1 MCYVIRFIYCLAEY
15 RLSCLFQVFHF
26 LYTYAVTFNIG
37 SFTLDEF
44 AQAFSDKVSARI
56 WSSVIWLRLIICFTW
71 LVQFARSCY
80 PFMLVFFRLLFAYS
94 VFVRTWLQESML
106 LGKIHLAILKQLLS
120 DLEVELS
127 RGFLPRASKNGN
139 FVELLHSVSFKE
151 S

>member
-44 AQAFSDKVSARI
+44 AQAFNDKVSAHI
-56 WSSVIWLRLIICFTW
+56 WSTVMWLHLIICFTW
-71 LVQFARSCY
+71 LVWFARSCY

-94 VFVRTWLQESML
+94 VFVHTWLRNQCCLEKFIWPFLNNFFLILKWSLAEGFYLVQAKM
-106 LGKIHLAILKQLLS
+106 AILLS
-120 DLEVELS
+120 Y
-127 RGFLPRASKNGN
+127 FTQ
-139 FVELLHSVSFKE
+139 
-151 S
+151 